1 MFDNIDFSP
10 GVVTYNVTKYLD
22 QEDIFQV
29 RYYDGVY
36 IIDVGWYS
44 KEFAVVVI
52 KDFDWENP
60 LLEKRCVKL
69 NELHRSVQEC
79 SEYVRNLL
87 MV

>member
-10 GVVTYNVTKYLD
+10 GNVTYNATKYLD

-29 RYYDGVY
+29 SYYEGLYVV
-36 IIDVGWYS
+36 DVGWYR
-44 KEFAVVVI
+44 KEFAVFVI

-60 LLEKRCVKL
+60 LLEKRYVKL
-69 NELHRSVQEC
+69 DELHRFVQEC

-87 MV
+87 S

>member
-10 GVVTYNVTKYLD
+10 GVVTYNVTQYLD

-29 RYYDGVY
+29 TYHEGYVL
-36 IIDVGWYS
+36 DVGWYR

-52 KDFDWENP
+52 KDSDWENP

-69 NELHRSVQEC
+69 DELHRHVREC
-79 SEYVRNLL
+79 SEYVKNLE
-87 MV
+87 